1 MKRTKTHVVMAILL
15 GVGALS
21 LSGPAAG
28 HTSGGTDGAIAARPS
43 LKGVW
48 EGQFAGQT
56 LRIRITTFR
65 KAIPGRAYF
74 ATQYDG
80 SPGNFESPDCE
91 ISLRFK
97 RRVGLK
103 YYFKGSFKNVGLGCP
118 VQTDNSDRATQTVVL
133 QRSGTRL
140 IFQTKVEGD
149 VTKGKLKRR

>member
-1 MKRTKTHVVMAILL
+1 MKRTKTYVVLAMLVGA
-15 GVGALS
+15 GALS
-21 LSGPAAG
+21 LPGPAAG
-28 HTSGGTDGAIAARPS
+28 HTSGGPNGAIAARPS

-48 EGQFAGQT
+48 QGQFAAQT

-65 KAIPGRAYF
+65 KAIPGRSYF

-103 YYFKGSFKNVGLGCP
+103 HYFKGSFKNVGLGCP
-118 VQTDNSDRATQTVVL
+118 VQTDNSDTATQTVVL